1 MGGPRSSGGGPPFS
15 ENCGSGGGRAP
26 AAGGELVFEWMGAG
40 GELFAEWMRAGRE
53 LFAEWMGA
61 GRELFAE
68 WMGAGGGL
76 FAEWYKI
83 WYHSKKNSR
92 LVAVWKVWKV
102 WKV

>member
-61 GRELFAE
+61 G
-68 WMGAGGGL
+68 GGL

-92 LVAVWKVWKV
+92 LVAVWRV
-102 WKV
+102 